1 MPGWDATDV
10 QLAGFLRVSDVNMDL
25 SVKAI
30 YWSVVAEK
38 RSYLLFNP
46 FKFILR
52 AAAIIRHKCALK
64 RNFSD
69 YKQTDLGKN
78 RQNGSSRA

>member
-30 YWSVVAEK
+30 YLYLYLFIY
-38 RSYLLFNP
+38 SYLLFNP